1 MPASRCQSPVVLALG
16 APSPHVGLGS
26 SADGR
31 LVPDVL
37 PIELTQL
44 LAASTE
50 ESRDAAWAH
59 FVDAHHKLLLHVAR
73 TTARDHDAAMDAY
86 VFILDRLRE
95 NDFRRLRTYAAIRRS
110 TITTWLVVV
119 AKRLCV
125 DFARARYGRLDRGKE
140 SALPEH
146 KVERRRLIDLAG
158 EEIDIAL
165 VADPSERTP
174 ETEYDAAALLES
186 LRRAIAALE
195 PQDRLVLALRFE
207 DGLTA
212 EQIAAT
218 LEMPSA
224 FHVYRRLNRIVA
236 ALRRR
241 MREMDE
247 GNPAA

>member
-16 APSPHVGLGS
+16 APNPHVGLGS

-59 FVDAHHKLLLHVAR
+59 FIDAHHKLLLHVAR

-95 NDFRRLRTYAAIRRS
+95 NDFRRLRTYAAVRRS

-125 DFARARYGRLDRGKE
+125 DFARARYGRLDRGKA

-158 EEIDIAL
+158 EEIDISL

-174 ETEYDAAALLES
+174 ETEYDAAALRES
-186 LRRAIAALE
+186 LRQAIAALE